1 MKNRKTK
8 LTASLLAF
16 VLLLSVLPTF
26 AFAGDACA
34 PLLPGHGQSGN
45 QNAEP
50 DVKEN
55 NIKGDVKPDKHD
67 INGAR

>member
-8 LTASLLAF
+8 LTAILLAL

-26 AFAGDACA
+26 AFAADPSA

-45 QNAEP
+45 QPEMSGSSGL
-50 DVKEN
+50 
-55 NIKGDVKPDKHD
+55 KGDVKPDKPD
-67 INGAR
+67 INGDF